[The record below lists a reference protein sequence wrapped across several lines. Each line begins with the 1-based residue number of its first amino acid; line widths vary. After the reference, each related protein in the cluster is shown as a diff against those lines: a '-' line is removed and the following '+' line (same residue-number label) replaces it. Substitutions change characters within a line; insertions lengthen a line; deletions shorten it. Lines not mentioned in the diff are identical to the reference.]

1 MTLPKIRLLENV
13 LFLFTS
19 TRVVLVLFGL
29 LVCFLVPLSIFNEL
43 RPVLIIPAKLILSF
57 IFVSLAVCTVTKFK
71 ILRRST
77 LLIHLGS
84 VIIFIGGFVS
94 GFGFVATLNVYE
106 GDTVDTAYNWNI
118 EQDVSLGFDLL
129 VDAINMDFYPV
140 GVKIGVLKNG
150 QKADLFE
157 SRTEDF
163 FVFEKYRIQ
172 ILRLDPFAKI
182 AYLSVESLT
191 GEAIGTMSTEG
202 ERDLSSEVPLDFKL
216 VAFQDPQVK
225 RMWVNLE
232 LQQNGKII
240 KSGTSEVNHPFKWQ
254 GINFFLTQV
263 AADDMNR
270 PYAGIQI
277 SKDPG
282 VPYVY
287 AGFAILCLGL
297 LLALKR
303 WIIIRRRSGV

>member
-1 MTLPKIRLLENV
+1 
-13 LFLFTS
+13 
-19 TRVVLVLFGL
+19 
-29 LVCFLVPLSIFNEL
+29 
-43 RPVLIIPAKLILSF
+43 
-57 IFVSLAVCTVTKFK
+57 
-71 ILRRST
+71 
-77 LLIHLGS
+77 
-84 VIIFIGGFVS
+84 
-94 GFGFVATLNVYE
+94 
-106 GDTVDTAYNWNI
+106 
-118 EQDVSLGFDLL
+118 
-129 VDAINMDFYPV
+129 MDYYPV

-150 QKADLFE
+150 QKAELFE

-163 FVFEKYRIQ
+163 FVFEEYRLQ
-172 ILRLDPFAKI
+172 ILRLDPFAKV
-182 AYLSVESLT
+182 AYLSVESQT
-191 GEAIGTMSTEG
+191 GEVIGTMSTAG

-232 LQQNGKII
+232 LWQNGKMI
-240 KSGTSEVNHPFKWQ
+240 KSGTSEVNHPFKWE

-263 AADDMNR
+263 ATDNMNR

-287 AGFAILCLGL
+287 GGFTLLFFGL

-303 WIIIRRRSGV
+303 WVRVRRKSHPIQL